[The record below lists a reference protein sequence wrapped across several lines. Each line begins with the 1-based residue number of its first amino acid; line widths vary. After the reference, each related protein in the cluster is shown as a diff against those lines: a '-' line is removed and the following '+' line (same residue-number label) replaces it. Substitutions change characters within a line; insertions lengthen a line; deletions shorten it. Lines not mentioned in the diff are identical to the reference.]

1 MALHLSPVSH
11 PCVDR
16 HFCEAPFP
24 SLASR
29 PQGGKKTQ
37 ITETM
42 KFPSPAPKKP
52 ASAGSLDLSAT
63 RPSLLQARS
72 PHLGWS
78 CANNRTVGTLGSC
91 MCFVFCQPGSV
102 AQICLGHLSSTA
114 PPLSLHCRPHLP
126 TPPPN
131 PPPVLFLALLAFIP
145 SVRALDF
152 FFFFFGTKQKP
163 QFIKT
168 KTVYKN
174 PAQSPSVFQAL

>member
-1 MALHLSPVSH
+1 VKPPSPLYPPGH
-11 PCVDR
+11 KG
-16 HFCEAPFP
+16 E
-24 SLASR
+24 
-29 PQGGKKTQ
+29 KKTQ

-42 KFPSPAPKKP
+42 KFPSSAPKKP

-63 RPSLLQARS
+63 PPSVLQARS

-131 PPPVLFLALLAFIP
+131 PPPVLFLALLAFIRQ
-145 SVRALDF
+145 STRFFF